1 MELIIGENSYMT
13 LEEANRI
20 VEDNFMSSDS
30 KKIYWEN
37 LKDNDK
43 SILIYRA
50 TQKIDVDGMIYKGRK
65 ADISQKMQFPRIIS
79 DHTGAGL
86 MEFPDICKVGIVMLA
101 LKEAE
106 YNNSEEVKLLEKGV
120 KSFSDGGGM
129 SVTLDT
135 SFLNKVKGIDN
146 NIFYEFFS
154 QYSMI
159 C

>member
-30 KKIYWEN
+30 KRIYWEN

-101 LKEAE
+101 LKEVE

-120 KSFSDGGGM
+120 TSYKIKDASI
-129 SVTLDT
+129 TLDT

>member
-30 KKIYWEN
+30 KRIYWEN

-120 KSFSDGGGM
+120 TSYKIKDASI
-129 SVTLDT
+129 TLDT

>member
-1 MELIIGENSYMT
+1 MELIVGENSYMT

-50 TQKIDVDGMIYKGRK
+50 TQKIDVDGMVYKGRK

-120 KSFSDGGGM
+120 TSYKIKDASI
-129 SVTLDT
+129 TLDT